1 MGLQVSF
8 APYLLVFF
16 FCYSKYLFRETKT
29 NKVDKKK
36 IEGVRLT
43 EVSLYFFNRHRC

>member
-36 IEGVRLT
+36 NRGCPLNRGFTV
-43 EVSLYFFNRHRC
+43 FF